1 LTTLIKKSIINPWF
15 FTYLVQIFIY
25 ILQKERKKNL
35 EIIIHGRHLDATEAI
50 KNYINKK
57 ASKLT
62 KYSTKISKIQ
72 FTLKIEGQNN
82 NIVEAICSAARAT
95 LVAEVTDADMY
106 AAIDLVVDKLEKQI
120 IKQKEKLKQPR
131 RSNKG
136 ETTVESEDEEE
147 EE

>member
-1 LTTLIKKSIINPWF
+1 M
-15 FTYLVQIFIY
+15 
-25 ILQKERKKNL
+25 
-35 EIIIHGRHLDATEAI
+35 EIIIHGRHINATDAI

-62 KYSTKISKIQ
+62 KYSSKISKIQ
-72 FTLKIEGQNN
+72 FTLKIEGQN

-95 LVAEVTDADMY
+95 LVAEVINSDMY
-106 AAIDLVVDKLEKQI
+106 AAIDLVIDKLEKQI

-131 RSNKG
+131 RGNKG
-136 ETTVESEDEEE
+136 VATVEEE